1 MSLLFNILMTLVLI
15 TGILIVLVGSLWVL
29 CLQLNELLEV
39 DVLWK
44 VKRKARSIIYAD
56 RETMGRMLGP
66 GTSRGHRNRIQA
78 DKVKRSILQRR
89 NLWKKIQI
97 QSDDA
102 DEEGGRDRE
111 KI

>member
-15 TGILIVLVGSLWVL
+15 VGILIVLVGSLWVL
-29 CLQLNELLEV
+29 SLQINELLEV
-39 DVLWK
+39 DVLWR

-66 GTSRGHRNRIQA
+66 GASRGHRNRIQTN
-78 DKVKRSILQRR
+78 KVKRSILQRG

-97 QSDDA
+97 QSDNA
-102 DEEGGRDRE
+102 DKEIGRDRE